1 MIVSRGE
8 LIEIGGSFRIPDIC
22 SQSGAAL
29 REVGT
34 TNRTR
39 LADYAA
45 AVNERT
51 RVLMRVH
58 PSNFRI
64 VGFTERPALEEMV
77 DLARRHGLILL
88 EDLGSG
94 CLIDLA
100 PLGIEDE
107 PLVAP
112 SLHAQVDVVT
122 FSGDK
127 LLGGPQ
133 AGIITGK
140 REPLARIRKNPLFRA
155 LRVDK
160 LTIAALEA
168 TVGLYLRGDL
178 KAIPTWRMIHTP
190 KEEIAAR
197 ASRLA
202 ELLGTQPEIS
212 VELRD
217 GESVMGGGST
227 PGQSLPTRLVAVD
240 HARHSAQ
247 ELEAL
252 LRRNRPPII
261 TRVERD
267 RLLLDLRTVFEDQ
280 DQEIARAFERLESA
294 GI

>member
-1 MIVSRGE
+1 
-8 LIEIGGSFRIPDIC
+8 
-22 SQSGAAL
+22 
-29 REVGT
+29 
-34 TNRTR
+34 
-39 LADYAA
+39 
-45 AVNERT
+45 
-51 RVLMRVH
+51 
-58 PSNFRI
+58 
-64 VGFTERPALEEMV
+64 
-77 DLARRHGLILL
+77 
-88 EDLGSG
+88 
-94 CLIDLA
+94 
-100 PLGIEDE
+100 
-107 PLVAP
+107 
-112 SLHAQVDVVT
+112 
-122 FSGDK
+122 
-127 LLGGPQ
+127 
-133 AGIITGK
+133 
-140 REPLARIRKNPLFRA
+140 
-155 LRVDK
+155 
-160 LTIAALEA
+160 
-168 TVGLYLRGDL
+168 
-178 KAIPTWRMIHTP
+178 MIHTP

-227 PGQSLPTRLVAVD
+227 PGQSLPTRLVAVT